1 MKTTHQ
7 PLHSQKKNQP
17 LPVSRIV
24 PTCSLP
30 CVLLMV
36 TKIELTSQILGSVPQ
51 QHSHPSHPL
60 RPQKRH
66 TRPFTY
72 FRLRNGRVKSHT
84 AETNTHSV
92 SRVLASPAP
101 LCSKSSRRRG
111 NTRMLGKA
119 TSPKMPA
126 RVKREGR
133 RVLDPAPR

>member
-7 PLHSQKKNQP
+7 PLHSQNNQP
-17 LPVSRIV
+17 LPVSRMV

-36 TKIELTSQILGSVPQ
+36 TKIEPTSQILGSIPQ
-51 QHSHPSHPL
+51 QHSHPSHPP

-66 TRPFTY
+66 TRQFTY
-72 FRLRNGRVKSHT
+72 FRLRNGHIKSHT
-84 AETNTHSV
+84 AETNTYSV

-101 LCSKSSRRRG
+101 LCSKSPQRRG

-133 RVLDPAPR
+133 WALGPAPR